1 LNASFIFIFIVVL
14 LDVIALGIV
23 IPVLPMLIEQM
34 VGGSATSAAYWVG
47 AFTTA
52 WALMQFLCSPLMGA
66 LSDRYGRRPVVLIS
80 CFALAADYVV
90 MAIAPTLFWLFVG
103 RILSGIFS
111 ANAVAAMA
119 YIADVTKPEDRA
131 AKFGMLG
138 AAWGL
143 GFVLGPALGGW
154 LGEFDLRLPFWV
166 AGAVTLANAVY
177 GLFVLPESLPKE
189 NRAPFE
195 WKKANPISA
204 IDMVSKHA
212 GLMRL
217 SFVNLIYNVV
227 HYVFPTVFALYTS
240 HRYGWTP
247 QKLGFTL
254 ALVGIFTVI
263 VQGFLVQPVVRAVG
277 EKKAL
282 WIACVGGTLGFVL
295 AGWSST
301 EMGFWL
307 SLPLLAL
314 MGLFGPSVTALMSKK
329 VPADAQGRLQGFNV
343 SITGVAGLV
352 GPAIFSTT
360 FAQAISSTS
369 KYIAMGAPFYLA
381 AGMMVWA
388 MVLTFRS
395 R

>member
-14 LDVIALGIV
+14 LDVVALGIV

-34 VGGSATSAAYWVG
+34 VGGSVASAAYWVG
-47 AFTTA
+47 IFTTA
-52 WALMQFLCSPLMGA
+52 WALMQFLCSPIMGA

-80 CFALAADYVV
+80 CFALAADYVL
-90 MAIAPTLFWLFVG
+90 MALAPTLLWLFVG

-119 YIADVTKPEDRA
+119 YIADVTKPEERA

-177 GLFVLPESLPKE
+177 GVFVLPESLKPE
-189 NRAPFE
+189 HRAPFE

-204 IDMVSKHA
+204 LNMISQHA
-212 GLMRL
+212 GLLRL
-217 SFVNLIYNVV
+217 SVVNLIYNVV
-227 HYVFPTVFALYTS
+227 HYIFPTVFALYTS

-247 QKLGFTL
+247 QKLGLTL

-263 VQGFLVQPVVRAVG
+263 VQGFLVRHVVNAVG

-282 WIACVGGTLGFVL
+282 WIACIGGTLGFIL
-295 AGWSST
+295 AGWSPT

-307 SLPLLAL
+307 ALPLLSL
-314 MGLFGPSVTALMSKK
+314 MGLFGPSVTALMSHK

-352 GPAIFSTT
+352 GPAIFSAT
-360 FAQAISSTS
+360 FAHAIANVS
-369 KYIAMGAPFYLA
+369 KYLVIGAPFYLA
-381 AGMMVWA
+381 AAMMVWA